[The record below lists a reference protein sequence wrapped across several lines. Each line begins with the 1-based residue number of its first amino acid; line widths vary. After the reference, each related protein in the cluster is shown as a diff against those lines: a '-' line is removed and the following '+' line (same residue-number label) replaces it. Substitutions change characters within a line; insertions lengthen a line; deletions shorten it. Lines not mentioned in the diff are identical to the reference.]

1 MMVGYATEELP
12 HYALHNKIIF
22 NSLGISCVDHSSLN
36 FSIWPIFA
44 TNICHLAFTDA
55 EHLDNLRRLISPT
68 ILTDLNQ
75 LTSIDSGLLMPDVI
89 ADDVPNATAGQA
101 LSKWLHTP
109 RKDGQPIWAPTDHPR
124 AGVEAACQWLRPHA
138 KSVMTPFGDCIREI
152 RLSIKALH
160 CSLFPFIHSPLR
172 FPPLSLPPP
181 FSAMESA
188 VAERTRQFFA
198 FVNEG
203 NIGQLRALVDSLD
216 ADELSN
222 LLRMNQ
228 PEVQPPRAVL
238 INAILKQHT
247 ETVVFLLEK
256 GADPHQTVLG
266 RLNNLNMNVTPL
278 WTAANLGNLELC
290 RALIAHGANL
300 ELGTDSGESTLLCAC
315 FKASFEIVTLFVE
328 NGANVNLADSDGMTP
343 LIATCYF
350 TGKIDIVLL
359 LLSHGAIVEQTDLMG
374 MRFALLGAARAGYLV
389 VCCLLVE
396 EWAADVKQQTIDGST
411 ALIGSSGR
419 GHVDIVTFLIERG
432 ADLDHTDMDGY
443 NSLMCAV
450 KNRRTEMARHLV
462 AIGANTNQ
470 IGIDRKSA
478 HDLAEES
485 GIAEMID
492 IFRAAAAQRE
502 NFDGQQNGH

>member
-1 MMVGYATEELP
+1 MLDDTPVRARRRRF
-12 HYALHNKIIF
+12 A
-22 NSLGISCVDHSSLN
+22 
-36 FSIWPIFA
+36 PIR
-44 TNICHLAFTDA
+44 IKGPSTDY
-55 EHLDNLRRLISPT
+55 
-68 ILTDLNQ
+68 
-75 LTSIDSGLLMPDVI
+75 
-89 ADDVPNATAGQA
+89 
-101 LSKWLHTP
+101 
-109 RKDGQPIWAPTDHPR
+109 PR
-124 AGVEAACQWLRPHA
+124 AGVEAAWQWLRPHA
-138 KSVMTPFGDCIREI
+138 KSAMTH
-152 RLSIKALH
+152 LAL
-160 CSLFPFIHSPLR
+160 
-172 FPPLSLPPP
+172 
-181 FSAMESA
+181 
-188 VAERTRQFFA
+188 A
-198 FVNEG
+198 FG

-228 PEVQPPRAVL
+228 PE
-238 INAILKQHT
+238 QHT

-350 TGKIDIVLL
+350 TGKIDIALL

-374 MRFALLGAARAGYLV
+374 MRFALLEAARACYLE
-389 VCCLLVE
+389 VCRLLVE
-396 EWAADVKQQTIDGST
+396 EWAADVNQQTID
-411 ALIGSSGR
+411 
-419 GHVDIVTFLIERG
+419 VTFLIEHG
-432 ADLDHTDMDGY
+432 ADLDHTDMEGY

-450 KNRRTEMARHLV
+450 KNRKTKMARHLV

-470 IGIDRKSA
+470 IGIDGKSA

>member
-1 MMVGYATEELP
+1 
-12 HYALHNKIIF
+12 
-22 NSLGISCVDHSSLN
+22 
-36 FSIWPIFA
+36 
-44 TNICHLAFTDA
+44 
-55 EHLDNLRRLISPT
+55 
-68 ILTDLNQ
+68 
-75 LTSIDSGLLMPDVI
+75 
-89 ADDVPNATAGQA
+89 
-101 LSKWLHTP
+101 
-109 RKDGQPIWAPTDHPR
+109 
-124 AGVEAACQWLRPHA
+124 
-138 KSVMTPFGDCIREI
+138 
-152 RLSIKALH
+152 
-160 CSLFPFIHSPLR
+160 
-172 FPPLSLPPP
+172 
-181 FSAMESA
+181 MESVVGPA

-359 LLSHGAIVEQTDLMG
+359 LLSHGAIVEHTDLTG
-374 MRFALLGAARAGYLV
+374 MRFALLGTARAGYLE
-389 VCCLLVE
+389 VCRLLLVE
-396 EWAADVKQQTIDGST
+396 EWAADVNQQAIDGTT
-411 ALIGSSGR
+411 ALIGASGR
-419 GHVDIVTFLIERG
+419 GHVDIVTFLIEHG
-432 ADLDHTDMDGY
+432 ADLDHTDIDGY

-450 KNRRTEMARHLV
+450 KNRRTEMARHLM
-462 AIGANTNQ
+462 AIGANTDQ
-470 IGIDRKSA
+470 IGIDGKRA
-478 HDLAEES
+478 HELAEES

-492 IFRAAAAQRE
+492 IFRAVAEQRE
-502 NFDGQQNGH
+502 NVDGQQNGH

>member
-1 MMVGYATEELP
+1 
-12 HYALHNKIIF
+12 
-22 NSLGISCVDHSSLN
+22 
-36 FSIWPIFA
+36 
-44 TNICHLAFTDA
+44 
-55 EHLDNLRRLISPT
+55 
-68 ILTDLNQ
+68 
-75 LTSIDSGLLMPDVI
+75 MPDVI

-109 RKDGQPIWAPTDHPR
+109 RKDGQPKQLTWHGKEEEIKEKENFGPSTDYPR
-124 AGVEAACQWLRPHA
+124 AGVEAAWQWLRPHA
-138 KSVMTPFGDCIREI
+138 KSAMTQFGACIREI
-152 RLSIKALH
+152 QLSIKALH

-172 FPPLSLPPP
+172 FPPLSLPP

-290 RALIAHGANL
+290 RALIAHGANV

-350 TGKIDIVLL
+350 TGKIDIALL

-374 MRFALLGAARAGYLV
+374 MRFALLGAARAGYLE
-389 VCCLLVE
+389 VCRLLVD
-396 EWAADVKQQTIDGST
+396 EWAADVNQQTIDGTT
-411 ALIGSSGR
+411 ALMGSSGR
-419 GHVDIVTFLIERG
+419 GHVDVVTFLIEHG

-450 KNRRTEMARHLV
+450 KNRKTEMARHLV
-462 AIGANTNQ
+462 AIGANTDQ
-470 IGIDRKSA
+470 IGIDGKSA

-492 IFRAAAAQRE
+492 IFRAAAEQRE
-502 NFDGQQNGH
+502 NVDRQQNGH